1 MDRSGWID
9 AKTHRRDG
17 ACSASV
23 SSDSSA
29 SEVLVLISIAQTS
42 PSQLQAQNSSNNIIC
57 WRGDLRPKSPLFPSA
72 TLHCSSLSL
81 FVSLPV
87 VSNPGKY
94 LRNQLGCKI
103 NWMTI
108 QERPRAP
115 HYLWPLVPGSPRRS
129 RLVTPSDDLRAHH
142 PAGCYSWVASR
153 PDSAGSAGWSRRE
166 ALALAGAGSQPP
178 WELDLRRSLRLRQT
192 SSPPRFQAERPGDHD
207 GGEHYAVRCRGPRSA

>member
-42 PSQLQAQNSSNNIIC
+42 PSQLQAQNSSKNIIC

-108 QERPRAP
+108 QEPKQAILPTSHNSAP
-115 HYLWPLVPGSPRRS
+115 MVG
-129 RLVTPSDDLRAHH
+129 
-142 PAGCYSWVASR
+142 
-153 PDSAGSAGWSRRE
+153 
-166 ALALAGAGSQPP
+166 
-178 WELDLRRSLRLRQT
+178 
-192 SSPPRFQAERPGDHD
+192 SSPIL
-207 GGEHYAVRCRGPRSA
+207 AVLSRIWADWVCIMTTLPHNPYW

>member
-42 PSQLQAQNSSNNIIC
+42 PSQLQAQNSSKNIIC

-108 QERPRAP
+108 QE
-115 HYLWPLVPGSPRRS
+115 PLKSDGGRFGGYVEWARKRDVFVASLQETWMEGEAVMEHMADYPGWTLCLLYTSPSPR
-129 RLVTPSDDLRAHH
+129 D
-142 PAGCYSWVASR
+142 
-153 PDSAGSAGWSRRE
+153 
-166 ALALAGAGSQPP
+166 
-178 WELDLRRSLRLRQT
+178 
-192 SSPPRFQAERPGDHD
+192 
-207 GGEHYAVRCRGPRSA
+207 RG

>member
-108 QERPRAP
+108 QERIRKLAPRKIFGFHSKWLTVSLGGKPKDAP
-115 HYLWPLVPGSPRRS
+115 PA
-129 RLVTPSDDLRAHH
+129 TPSHLLR
-142 PAGCYSWVASR
+142 
-153 PDSAGSAGWSRRE
+153 E
-166 ALALAGAGSQPP
+166 QTTPP
-178 WELDLRRSLRLRQT
+178 
-192 SSPPRFQAERPGDHD
+192 
-207 GGEHYAVRCRGPRSA
+207 

>member
-108 QERPRAP
+108 QGPLRPVHQDRALSSTFLSDKSIRFKQL
-115 HYLWPLVPGSPRRS
+115 YIQIFEFRPLEFLKKLSPS
-129 RLVTPSDDLRAHH
+129 PSYRF
-142 PAGCYSWVASR
+142 PCSQ
-153 PDSAGSAGWSRRE
+153 
-166 ALALAGAGSQPP
+166 LAAPS
-178 WELDLRRSLRLRQT
+178 ENSL
-192 SSPPRFQAERPGDHD
+192 S
-207 GGEHYAVRCRGPRSA
+207 

>member
-1 MDRSGWID
+1 MSTQQARRCGAAGSRSSARLRMDRSGWID

-108 QERPRAP
+108 LE
-115 HYLWPLVPGSPRRS
+115 LNFDFGWKLVGILFDCNGDPRR
-129 RLVTPSDDLRAHH
+129 
-142 PAGCYSWVASR
+142 
-153 PDSAGSAGWSRRE
+153 
-166 ALALAGAGSQPP
+166 
-178 WELDLRRSLRLRQT
+178 
-192 SSPPRFQAERPGDHD
+192 
-207 GGEHYAVRCRGPRSA
+207 

>member
-29 SEVLVLISIAQTS
+29 GEVLVLISIAQTS
-42 PSQLQAQNSSNNIIC
+42 PSQLQAQNSSKNIIC

-108 QERPRAP
+108 QEPIFVTVAVTRVLLNRRLSSASGRRHPP
-115 HYLWPLVPGSPRRS
+115 HVGGASFSDSRS
-129 RLVTPSDDLRAHH
+129 
-142 PAGCYSWVASR
+142 
-153 PDSAGSAGWSRRE
+153 
-166 ALALAGAGSQPP
+166 
-178 WELDLRRSLRLRQT
+178 
-192 SSPPRFQAERPGDHD
+192 
-207 GGEHYAVRCRGPRSA
+207 

>member
-42 PSQLQAQNSSNNIIC
+42 PSQLQAQNSSKNIIC

-108 QERPRAP
+108 QEPSRSAKWTSRHLGGSSWNRPQRP
-115 HYLWPLVPGSPRRS
+115 NPGHLRDCWGCLGRFLG
-129 RLVTPSDDLRAHH
+129 RLGHRTTAIVSTR
-142 PAGCYSWVASR
+142 GVR
-153 PDSAGSAGWSRRE
+153 K
-166 ALALAGAGSQPP
+166 
-178 WELDLRRSLRLRQT
+178 SLE
-192 SSPPRFQAERPGDHD
+192 FRPG
-207 GGEHYAVRCRGPRSA
+207 APRDFSQVDRNARE

>member
-42 PSQLQAQNSSNNIIC
+42 PSQLQAQNSSKNIIC

-72 TLHCSSLSL
+72 TLHCYSLSSL
-81 FVSLPV
+81 FVSLS

-94 LRNQLGCKI
+94 LRIRTSLYREKNRKIVFSLFTNFRGIKTKKHLGVDLD
-103 NWMTI
+103 MSSQGLAETFTF
-108 QERPRAP
+108 
-115 HYLWPLVPGSPRRS
+115 YLIETVN
-129 RLVTPSDDLRAHH
+129 
-142 PAGCYSWVASR
+142 
-153 PDSAGSAGWSRRE
+153 E
-166 ALALAGAGSQPP
+166 
-178 WELDLRRSLRLRQT
+178 
-192 SSPPRFQAERPGDHD
+192 
-207 GGEHYAVRCRGPRSA
+207 

>member
-29 SEVLVLISIAQTS
+29 SEVLVVISIAQTS
-42 PSQLQAQNSSNNIIC
+42 PSQLQAQNSSKNIIC

-81 FVSLPV
+81 FVVSLPVV

-94 LRNQLGCKI
+94 YRGGTGESSIFLGAAVSHLEG
-103 NWMTI
+103 TETS
-108 QERPRAP
+108 QRAAVWESTGP
-115 HYLWPLVPGSPRRS
+115 
-129 RLVTPSDDLRAHH
+129 
-142 PAGCYSWVASR
+142 
-153 PDSAGSAGWSRRE
+153 
-166 ALALAGAGSQPP
+166 PP
-178 WELDLRRSLRLRQT
+178 WLR
-192 SSPPRFQAERPGDHD
+192 
-207 GGEHYAVRCRGPRSA
+207 GGIWLYPDEHNQF

>member
-42 PSQLQAQNSSNNIIC
+42 PSQLQAQNSSKNIIC

-108 QERPRAP
+108 QEPDVNTKNNDKTLNHHHHGKETAARFELSGA
-115 HYLWPLVPGSPRRS
+115 
-129 RLVTPSDDLRAHH
+129 RLPQNRH
-142 PAGCYSWVASR
+142 PFLCSKRVCV
-153 PDSAGSAGWSRRE
+153 DS
-166 ALALAGAGSQPP
+166 
-178 WELDLRRSLRLRQT
+178 
-192 SSPPRFQAERPGDHD
+192 
-207 GGEHYAVRCRGPRSA
+207 